1 MIYLQVQC
9 ALCGTILQYPP
20 GTLGSTLVIM
30 FDLCPL
36 RQANG
41 TVRTPRISQY
51 TIHTVISN
59 LKFGKETE
67 AIKIKGAQYTIG
79 EIAESVILREL
90 DIITVTT
97 TCNLKPGSTR
107 AFFFF
112 FCIRHRLI
120 YLRQRSGHTQY
131 VVRPPFR
138 MYKKKKKD
146 DDYERSVV
154 LVRVRH
160 RCERKCEAG

>member
-20 GTLGSTLVIM
+20 GTLGSILVIM

-41 TVRTPRISQY
+41 TVHARISQY

-112 FCIRHRLI
+112 FCIRHRMI
-120 YLRQRSGHTQY
+120 YLRRRSGHTQY

-138 MYKKKKKD
+138 MYKKKKK
-146 DDYERSVV
+146 R
-154 LVRVRH
+154 
-160 RCERKCEAG
+160 